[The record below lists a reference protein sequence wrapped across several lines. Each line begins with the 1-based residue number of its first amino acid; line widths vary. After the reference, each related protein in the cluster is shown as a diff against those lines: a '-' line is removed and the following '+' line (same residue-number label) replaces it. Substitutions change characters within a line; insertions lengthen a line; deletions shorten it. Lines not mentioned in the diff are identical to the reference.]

1 MYFILF
7 SIISKKN
14 AAEKRKMNLIH
25 FSRYIHSPHKCRCI
39 NRKSMLEYKSERND
53 FFAKKGRNT
62 DENIQI
68 FLFRYTL
75 SLN

>member
-1 MYFILF
+1 
-7 SIISKKN
+7 
-14 AAEKRKMNLIH
+14 
-25 FSRYIHSPHKCRCI
+25 
-39 NRKSMLEYKSERND
+39 MLEYKSERND